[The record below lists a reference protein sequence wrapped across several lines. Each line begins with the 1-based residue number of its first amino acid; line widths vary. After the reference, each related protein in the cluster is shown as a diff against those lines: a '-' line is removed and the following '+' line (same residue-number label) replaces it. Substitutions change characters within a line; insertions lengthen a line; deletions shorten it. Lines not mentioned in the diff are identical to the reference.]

1 MLTPFCETDGLFFD
15 SSSEPQT
22 FKKTFDK
29 EIHEFR
35 SGNEEGEFIKTY
47 SRPQFM
53 DEVINSIRVQ
63 RKELNSKGK
72 VYIKYKR
79 NIKVRKEED

>member
-15 SSSEPQT
+15 SASEPQA
-22 FKKTFDK
+22 FKKSFDK

-35 SGNEEGEFIKTY
+35 SGTEDGEFIKLN

-63 RKELNSKGK
+63 RKELNNKEK

-79 NIKVRKEED
+79 NIKIRTEED